1 MIILMILYYDNINI
15 TYRVELVKKKNTFT
29 SQISSTLLSIAGK
42 PIRNTF
48 S

>member
-1 MIILMILYYDNINI
+1 MIILMILYYDNINT
-15 TYRVELVKKKNTFT
+15 TYRVELVKKNTFT